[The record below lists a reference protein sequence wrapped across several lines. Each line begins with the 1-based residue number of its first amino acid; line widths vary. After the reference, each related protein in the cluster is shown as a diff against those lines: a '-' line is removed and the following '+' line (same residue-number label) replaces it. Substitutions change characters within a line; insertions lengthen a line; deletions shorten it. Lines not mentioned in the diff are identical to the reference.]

1 VAVLGASF
9 AARMAGV
16 LANAQFHHS
25 DTALSARAQTRHHLF
40 NYVLH
45 TALYLP
51 LLLIWASLTPH
62 FAATFVMFRII
73 LRPEFRQ
80 QIFSGH
86 LGEATI
92 ARLLGFIG

>member
-1 VAVLGASF
+1 MTERTRILIEAVAFEIL
-9 AARMAGV
+9 GV
-16 LANAQFHHS
+16 L
-25 DTALSARAQTRHHLF
+25 

-86 LGEATI
+86 LGEATT

>member
-1 VAVLGASF
+1 MTERTRILIEAVAFEIL
-9 AARMAGV
+9 GV
-16 LANAQFHHS
+16 L
-25 DTALSARAQTRHHLF
+25 

-80 QIFSGH
+80 QIFRDTWVRQRSPVCWV
-86 LGEATI
+86 
-92 ARLLGFIG
+92 LLVRVAPNS